1 MSLLICFVLIHYK
14 GMNFNR
20 NLKSRNL
27 DCVRYNK
34 DFVIYR
40 NIKVLFDCSLT
51 GLKKILHYKSISV
64 ATQQTNDE
72 KHKYLRILI
81 GVT

>member
-14 GMNFNR
+14 GMNFNI

-40 NIKVLFDCSLT
+40 NIEALFHC
-51 GLKKILHYKSISV
+51 
-64 ATQQTNDE
+64 
-72 KHKYLRILI
+72 RIGCGEEL
-81 GVT
+81 

>member
-40 NIKVLFDCSLT
+40 NIEALFHC
-51 GLKKILHYKSISV
+51 
-64 ATQQTNDE
+64 
-72 KHKYLRILI
+72 RIGCGEEL
-81 GVT
+81 

>member
-20 NLKSRNL
+20 NFKSRNL

-34 DFVIYR
+34 DFVIFLISR
-40 NIKVLFDCSLT
+40 FCSIAALA
-51 GLKKILHYKSISV
+51 GLKKIFRYKSILD
-64 ATQQTNDE
+64 ATLQTNAT
-72 KHKYLRILI
+72 I
-81 GVT
+81 